1 MDNNNED
8 MSLIRFFMLAEGQ
21 EFATMAEKI
30 LYTFKRSRAEF
41 NDKIIASIHDM
52 RDTHKLVDVKVQM
65 LSTRQRLLEDSH
77 TLLDTLTDLR
87 KKYRIQKGKAYD
99 NIVNNIQLRMKT
111 TGEKEAIVEGT
122 SEIAE
127 LRNKIEILENQTQ
140 YYSESIRTVDGI
152 LYGIRTR
159 LEIEKM
165 LGV

>member
-1 MDNNNED
+1 MSNTDETV
-8 MSLIRFFMLAEGQ
+8 SLIHFFMLAEGQ

-30 LYTFKRSRAEF
+30 LYAFKKSRTEF
-41 NDKIIASIHDM
+41 NDKIIASIYDM

-140 YYSESIRTVDGI
+140 YYTESIRTVDGI

-159 LEIEKM
+159 LEIEKL